1 MLSKKTIS
9 PVIATALLFV
19 VAVSAVVGFQNFF
32 KNANLDL
39 KFILKY
45 DFCSYLNCE
54 SVTNIVH
61 IIFHYIIYNT
71 IDNNNLINYFL

>member
-32 KNANLDL
+32 
-39 KFILKY
+39 
-45 DFCSYLNCE
+45 SR
-54 SVTNIVH
+54 V
-61 IIFHYIIYNT
+61 
-71 IDNNNLINYFL
+71 YFRVRDYFQK